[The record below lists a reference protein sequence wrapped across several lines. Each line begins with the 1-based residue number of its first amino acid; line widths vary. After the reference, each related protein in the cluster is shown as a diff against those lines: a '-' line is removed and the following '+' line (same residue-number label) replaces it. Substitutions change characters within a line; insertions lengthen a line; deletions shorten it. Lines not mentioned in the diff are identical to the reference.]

1 MRSYQIIDWGAPL
14 EARDYPNPE
23 PKGTEVLV
31 RITASGMCHSD
42 LHIWSGHFDL
52 GNGKRLELEGRG
64 VDRPFTMGHEIV
76 GEVAAFG
83 PDVDDVRL
91 GDKRIVFP
99 WIGCGDCPA
108 CHQEIESQCVAPR
121 YLGARVH
128 GGYSDHVMVPHPKY
142 LLDYDGIPPAL
153 ACTYACSGLTAYS
166 ALKKIATLAED
177 DYLLLIGAG
186 GVGFNGIQFAPT
198 LTEAKLMVADTDGT
212 KRAAARQAGAA
223 ETIDN
228 GEPGALKQV
237 LKKTAGGV
245 AAAID
250 FVGSP
255 ETFAFGLDALRR
267 GGTLVVVGLFG
278 GAASVSIPMLPFKS
292 ATVRGSYVGTLQE
305 MHELM
310 DLVKAGVVNPI
321 PITPRPMAEI
331 NDALNDLQAG
341 RVLGRVVFT
350 P

>member
-1 MRSYQIIDWGAPL
+1 MRSYQIIEWGAPL

-52 GNGKRLELEGRG
+52 GNGKRLTLEERG
-64 VDRPFTMGHEIV
+64 VHPPFTMGHEIV
-76 GEVAAFG
+76 GEVVALG
-83 PDVDDVRL
+83 PDVEGASI
-91 GDKRIVFP
+91 GDQRVVFP
-99 WIGCGDCPA
+99 WIGCGECPA
-108 CHQEIESQCVAPR
+108 CEREIETQCVAPR

-128 GGYSDHVMVPHPKY
+128 GGYSDHVLVPHAKY
-142 LLDYDGIPPAL
+142 LLDYEGIAQTL

-166 ALKKIATLAED
+166 ALRKVGDLGED
-177 DYLLLIGAG
+177 DHLLLIGAG
-186 GVGFNGIQFAPT
+186 GVGFNGIQLAPAIT
-198 LTEAKLMVADTDGT
+198 KARLLVADTDGT

-228 GEPGALKQV
+228 AEPNALKQV
-237 LKKTAGGV
+237 LKKTSGGV

-250 FVGSP
+250 FVGRP
-255 ETFAFGLDALRR
+255 ETFTFGLDALKR
-267 GGTLVVVGLFG
+267 GGTLVVVGLYG

-292 ATVRGSYVGTLQE
+292 ASVRGSYVGTLQE
-305 MHELM
+305 MRELM
-310 DLVKAGVVNPI
+310 ELVKAGAVDPI
-321 PITPRPMAEI
+321 PITPRPMAEV
-331 NDALNDLQAG
+331 NDALDDLQHG